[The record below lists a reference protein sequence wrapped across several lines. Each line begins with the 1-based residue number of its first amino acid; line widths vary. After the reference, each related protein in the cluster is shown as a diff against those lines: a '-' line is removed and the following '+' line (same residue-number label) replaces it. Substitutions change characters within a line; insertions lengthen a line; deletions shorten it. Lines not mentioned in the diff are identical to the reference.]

1 MFESIDVDRVA
12 MPANRTRG
20 VRNDSGP
27 RGYLNR
33 QPCTRVLSRGLHGD
47 LSICYPYIDPFQG
60 RSVKLLSM
68 GYPFRLC
75 AGQVRELQ
83 GLR

>member
-20 VRNDSGP
+20 VRNDSRP

-33 QPCTRVLSRGLHGD
+33 QAGTRVRSRALHD
-47 LSICYPYIDPFQG
+47 D
-60 RSVKLLSM
+60 LSM
-68 GYPFRLC
+68 GYPFQLRG
-75 AGQVRELQ
+75 GQVRELQ